1 MKSNDQLRKD
11 RRRKLLWLLPL
22 LVLPFATLFFWAV
35 GGGAAT
41 PPDAKSEKGFN
52 LKLPSARLNDDETLD
67 KLNYYDQA
75 ALDSSKVEE
84 LRKKDPNYRYDSL
97 QTEKDSVT
105 APRRYGGLAVSH
117 FQSPQEKQV
126 YERLEA
132 LQRAVSSPPPARAS
146 IPASNPVLQR
156 PDDVSTSQAAQLEE
170 MMLSMSMESQPDP
183 ELEQIGGMLESILD
197 IQYPERMEQKLRAAS
212 SAERGRVY
220 PVATQKETTV
230 ITTLDGREPSAGGT
244 FSTGSRHNG
253 FFSLEQSDAQAEENA
268 VQAVVAETQVVVN
281 GSTVKMQLGQDIYIN
296 GKKIPKNTYVY
307 GTASLKG
314 ERLTIEITSIRH
326 GNSLFPVEL
335 KVYDLDGLDG
345 IYIPGA
351 INRDVAKSSADR
363 SVQTLGVTTLSDS
376 WGAQAAGAGI
386 EAAKG
391 LFSRKVKLVKVT
403 LKAGY
408 NILLRDEKQK
418 EQP

>member
-1 MKSNDQLRKD
+1 MKSNEQSRKD

-22 LVLPFATLFFWAV
+22 LALPFATLFFWAMG
-35 GGGAAT
+35 GGGAAQ
-41 PPDAKSEKGFN
+41 SEGTTAKGFN
-52 LKLPSARLNDDETLD
+52 LKLPSAKVNNDEGLD

-75 ALDSSKVEE
+75 ALDSSKVAE
-84 LRKKDPNYRYDSL
+84 LRKKDPNYRHDSL
-97 QTEKDSVT
+97 EIASDS
-105 APRRYGGLAVSH
+105 AALQRKYGGLAVSR

-132 LQRAVSSPPPARAS
+132 LQRAVSSPLPAKAS
-146 IPASNPVLQR
+146 IAESAPVIQQ
-156 PDDVSTSQAAQLEE
+156 PDAHFAPQAAKLEE
-170 MMLSMSMESQPDP
+170 MMQSMGAPSECDP

-197 IQYPERMEQKLRAAS
+197 IQYPERMEQKLKAAS

-220 PVATQKETTV
+220 PVATTKETNV
-230 ITTLDGREPSAGGT
+230 ITTLDGQQLSVSST
-244 FSTGSRHNG
+244 FSNGSTHNG
-253 FFSLEQSDAQAEENA
+253 FFSLEQSNEQSKENA

-314 ERLTIEITSIRH
+314 ERLTIAITNIRH

-351 INRDVAKSSADR
+351 INREVAKSSADR

-391 LFSRKVKLVKVT
+391 LFSKKVKLVKVT

-408 NILLRDEKQK
+408 NILLKDEKQK
-418 EQP
+418 E

>member
-1 MKSNDQLRKD
+1 MKSNDQFRKD
-11 RRRKLLWLLPL
+11 RRRKLLWILPL
-22 LVLPFATLFFWAV
+22 LVLPFATLFFWAM
-35 GGGAAT
+35 GGGAAIS
-41 PPDAKSEKGFN
+41 PDVKTEKGFN
-52 LKLPSARLNDDETLD
+52 LKLPSARVDDDETLD

-97 QTEKDSVT
+97 QIASDSIT
-105 APRRYGGLAVSH
+105 TPRRYGGLAVSS

-132 LQRAVSSPPPARAS
+132 LQRAVSSPPPARTAVAESITALGQPDAAS
-146 IPASNPVLQR
+146 A
-156 PDDVSTSQAAQLEE
+156 TQAAKLEE
-170 MMLSMSMESQPDP
+170 MMQAMDAPSQRDP

-197 IQYPERMEQKLRAAS
+197 IQYPERMEQKLKAAS
-212 SAERGRVY
+212 NAERGRVY
-220 PVATQKETTV
+220 PVATQKEINV
-230 ITTLDGREPSAGGT
+230 VTTLDVQEPSFSSA
-244 FSTGSRHNG
+244 FSTGSRHTG
-253 FFSLEQSDAQAEENA
+253 FFSLEQSNEQAEENA

-281 GSTVKMQLGQDIYIN
+281 GSTVKMQLGQDIYIR
-296 GKKIPKNTYVY
+296 GKKIPKNTYVF

-391 LFSRKVKLVKVT
+391 LFSRKVKLIKVT

-408 NILLRDEKQK
+408 SILLRDEKQK
-418 EQP
+418 E

>member
-1 MKSNDQLRKD
+1 MKSNDQFRKG
-11 RRRKLLWLLPL
+11 RRRKLLWILPL
-22 LVLPFATLFFWAV
+22 LALPFATLFFWV
-35 GGGAAT
+35 MGGGAAT
-41 PPDAKSEKGFN
+41 SPDIGTEKGFN
-52 LKLPSARLNDDETLD
+52 LKLPSAKVNDDETLD

-84 LRKKDPNYRYDSL
+84 LRKKDPNYRHDTLLVAS
-97 QTEKDSVT
+97 DSV
-105 APRRYGGLAVSH
+105 AEPKRYGGLAMGS

-132 LQRAVSSPPPARAS
+132 LQRVVSSPPPA
-146 IPASNPVLQR
+146 
-156 PDDVSTSQAAQLEE
+156 STSIAENTPTIQQGNAATASQASRLEE
-170 MMLSMSMESQPDP
+170 MMQSMSVDSQPDP

-220 PVATQKETTV
+220 PVSTRKETNI
-230 ITTLDGREPSAGGT
+230 ITTLDKQESSATGT
-244 FSTGSRHNG
+244 FRTASRHNG
-253 FFSLEQSDAQAEENA
+253 FFSLEQSNEQTEENA

-281 GSTVKMQLGQDIYIN
+281 GSTVKMQLGQDIYIS
-296 GKKIPKNTYVY
+296 GKKVPKNTYVY

-314 ERLTIEITSIRH
+314 ERLTIDITSIRH

-418 EQP
+418 E

>member
-1 MKSNDQLRKD
+1 MKNNDQVRKD
-11 RRRKLLWLLPL
+11 RRRKVLWLLPL
-22 LVLPFATLFFWAV
+22 LILPFATLFFWAM
-35 GGGAAT
+35 GGGATTAT
-41 PPDAKSEKGFN
+41 GAATKKGFN
-52 LKLPSARLNDDETLD
+52 LKLPFAKVSDDENLD

-97 QTEKDSVT
+97 QVAGDSI
-105 APRRYGGLAVSH
+105 RGRQYGGLAVSN

-126 YERLEA
+126 YQRLES
-132 LQRAVSSPPPARAS
+132 LQRAVRSTPPV
-146 IPASNPVLQR
+146 NPG
-156 PDDVSTSQAAQLEE
+156 VSAHATEEAVTEPSAHAAKLDKMMQSLEAEPQA
-170 MMLSMSMESQPDP
+170 DP
-183 ELEQIGGMLESILD
+183 ELQQIGGMLESILD
-197 IQYPERMEQKLRAAS
+197 IQYPERMEQKLKAAS
-212 SAERGRVY
+212 SAERGLVF
-220 PVATQKETTV
+220 PVATRKDSEVVTT
-230 ITTLDGREPSAGGT
+230 ISGQGLASPSTFSAGA
-244 FSTGSRHNG
+244 RHNG
-253 FFSLEQSDAQAEENA
+253 FYSLEQNNDQVEENA
-268 VQAVVAETQVVVN
+268 VQAIIAESQVVVN
-281 GSTVKMQLGQDIYIN
+281 GSTVKMQLGQDIFIN
-296 GKKIPKNTYVY
+296 GRKIPKNTNVF

-314 ERLTIEITSIRH
+314 ERLSIEITSIRH
-326 GNSLFPVEL
+326 GSSLFPVEL

-391 LFSRKVKLVKVT
+391 LFSRKVKLIKVT

-408 NILLRDEKQK
+408 SILLRDEKRD
-418 EQP
+418 E